1 MSHIASFVT
10 DDAIAAI
17 HRYFAPGHRIAGS
30 PHSPTRREP
39 FAEQAV
45 YKVVFVERPEG
56 QQGQVREV
64 FKCQSKAEALDLVA
78 DILPGAKE
86 VTA

>member
-17 HRYFAPGHRIAGS
+17 HRYFTPGHHIAGS

-39 FAEQAV
+39 FAEQAT
-45 YKVVFVERPEG
+45 YRVVFVERPEG

-86 VTA
+86 VSA

>member
-1 MSHIASFVT
+1 MSVIACFESS
-10 DDAIAAI
+10 AGAAVI
-17 HRYFAPGHRIAGS
+17 HRYFTPGHHIAGS
-30 PHSPTRREP
+30 PHSPNRREP

-45 YKVVFVERPEG
+45 YRVVFVERPEG
-56 QQGQVREV
+56 KQPLEV

-86 VTA
+86 VAA

>member
-1 MSHIASFVT
+1 MSVIACFESS
-10 DDAIAAI
+10 DGAAVI
-17 HRYFAPGHRIAGS
+17 HRFFTPGHHIAGS

-39 FAEQAV
+39 FAEQAI
-45 YKVVFVERPEG
+45 YKVVFVERPAAPP
-56 QQGQVREV
+56 QQRIEV
-64 FKCQSKAEALDLVA
+64 IRCETKAEALDLVA